1 MQTSSDCVDLPPEF
15 IGLFSNCPLDARR
28 TCCPSKSRD
37 SARLASASP
46 IPGPTAEFDRLSRGK
61 IENPSS
67 TEKLFRLRYRS
78 GKLCLRDVQAR
89 RSHFQQ
95 GFRATLVGLGA
106 SLVVIIGIYAGSR
119 QFKDFDVALVPYA
132 AATVFAAFAL
142 GQRYAVWMAR
152 PPTARLF
159 QRIVD
164 LLFTR
169 GTITTRW
176 ISLLRGSFRTVG
188 TQRFI
193 YQRSPIRWMAHFC
206 LMWGCLLAFGITF
219 PLSFGWIR
227 FETARNSQDVYE
239 AFVFGIRVFQT
250 NLSSP
255 LASLVF
261 NALVVSAVLV
271 IAGALLSL
279 YRRGRD
285 RGILAV
291 QDAATDL
298 LPLLLLFAIS
308 ATGLLLTISTHFM
321 NGYRYDFLSQT
332 HAVTVILLLVYAPYG
347 KLFHIFQRPTQL
359 GVHVYREAGASSAQ
373 ASCIRCGEPFASAMQ
388 IEDLKRIEEGIGVRY
403 GLREGKH
410 YQDICPACRRK
421 NLALLQDGLVRAHRR
436 HEKLDAQDE
445 RQDG

>member
-1 MQTSSDCVDLPPEF
+1 MH
-15 IGLFSNCPLDARR
+15 
-28 TCCPSKSRD
+28 
-37 SARLASASP
+37 
-46 IPGPTAEFDRLSRGK
+46 
-61 IENPSS
+61 
-67 TEKLFRLRYRS
+67 
-78 GKLCLRDVQAR
+78 AR
-89 RSHFQQ
+89 RSHSQE

-106 SLVVIIGIYAGSR
+106 SSFVIGGIYLGSR

-142 GQRYAVWMAR
+142 GQRYAVWVTR

-159 QRIVD
+159 RRILT
-164 LLFTR
+164 LLFTP
-169 GTITTRW
+169 GAIVTRW
-176 ISLLRGSFRTVG
+176 TSFARGLFRTVG

-193 YQRSPIRWMAHFC
+193 YQRSPLRWLAHIC

-239 AFVFGIRVFQT
+239 AFVFGIRVFRT
-250 NLSSP
+250 NLASP
-255 LASLVF
+255 LASLLF

-271 IAGALLSL
+271 IAGTLLSL
-279 YRRGRD
+279 YRRGKD
-285 RGILAV
+285 RGVLAV

-332 HAVTVILLLVYAPYG
+332 HAVTVILLLLYAPYG
-347 KLFHIFQRPTQL
+347 KLFHIVQRPTQL
-359 GVHVYREAGASSAQ
+359 GVHVYREAGMSSAQ
-373 ASCIRCGEPFASAMQ
+373 AACIRCGESFASAMQ

-403 GLREGKH
+403 GLRDGQH
-410 YQDICPACRRK
+410 YQDVCPACRRK

-436 HEKLDAQDE
+436 SDKLGAQEE